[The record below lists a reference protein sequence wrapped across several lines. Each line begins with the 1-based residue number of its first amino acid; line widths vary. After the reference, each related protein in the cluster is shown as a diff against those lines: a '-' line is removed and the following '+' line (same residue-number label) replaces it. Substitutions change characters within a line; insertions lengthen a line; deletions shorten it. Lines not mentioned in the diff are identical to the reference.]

1 MSLANRQVVVT
12 GGGSGVGAATA
23 RASGREPVAP
33 VTILGRRADALAD
46 GRRPTSPPS
55 PAMSPT

>member
-1 MSLANRQVVVT
+1 MSLANRHVVVT

-23 RASGREPVAP
+23 LILAEAGGA
-33 VTILGRRADALAD
+33 VTILGRRADALAAWL
-46 GRRPTSPPS
+46 TNTMPS